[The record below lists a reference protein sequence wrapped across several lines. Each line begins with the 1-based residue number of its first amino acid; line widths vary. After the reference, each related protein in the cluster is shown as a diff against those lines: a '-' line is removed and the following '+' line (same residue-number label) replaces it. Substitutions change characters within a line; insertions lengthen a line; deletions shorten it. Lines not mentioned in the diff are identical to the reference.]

1 MYTVVS
7 EYVFP
12 FLRTLGGDSSA
23 TDAARVPPA
32 RAYGRAKAD
41 QIQGERIH
49 QLVADLQRCR
59 HSALSHELEDLV
71 RDEDLVALAPRHL
84 AQDTERARG
93 PELIV
98 IPLA

>member
-1 MYTVVS
+1 
-7 EYVFP
+7 
-12 FLRTLGGDSSA
+12 
-23 TDAARVPPA
+23 
-32 RAYGRAKAD
+32 
-41 QIQGERIH
+41 
-49 QLVADLQRCR
+49 
-59 HSALSHELEDLV
+59 V